1 MGLTQAELARL
12 AGTSQPNVSD
22 YECDRVSPTVEVAER
37 LLAALGK
44 ELTVSPVSTS
54 ADRRSLEL
62 ARIYAERLVED
73 PERVVAI
80 ARRNLDRMRRLSCQI
95 QPWVS
100 AWEGLLELPPRVL
113 ACLLVDEGEF
123 ARSLRPTNPFAGA
136 VTEQERLGVLGA
148 TSSSTTMAP
157 RTRRGA
163 RARRHR
169 TPR

>member
-1 MGLTQAELARL
+1 
-12 AGTSQPNVSD
+12 
-22 YECDRVSPTVEVAER
+22 
-37 LLAALGK
+37 
-44 ELTVSPVSTS
+44 
-54 ADRRSLEL
+54 
-62 ARIYAERLVED
+62 
-73 PERVVAI
+73 
-80 ARRNLDRMRRLSCQI
+80 MRRLSRQI

-123 ARSLRPTNPFAGA
+123 ARSLRPTNPFAGV

-148 TSSSTTMAP
+148 TSSSTTVTP

-169 TPR
+169 TRR